1 MGPDMGVEA
10 RRLPATRHRLA
21 VRGVSGVQGVQ
32 GSPMNHKM
40 PNQLLRRY
48 ALGS

>member
-10 RRLPATRHRLA
+10 RRLPATRHPLA
-21 VRGVSGVQGVQ
+21 VRGVQ